1 MSVFKKILRAG
12 EGRRVRE
19 LADLVDRVNAL
30 SDEMAALSDGELQ
43 AKTPEFRARL
53 ADGETLDDL
62 MIEAYAVVR
71 EAASRVL
78 GQRHYD
84 VQIMGGMALH
94 FGWVAEMKT
103 GEGKT
108 LVSTLPVYLNALNGQ
123 GVHVV
128 TVNDYLATRDANWM
142 GQLHRWLGLTVGRVG
157 PDLPDFES
165 KVAAYQADIT
175 YGTNTEMGFDY
186 LRDNMARSKEQMVQ
200 RGHVYAIIDEV
211 DSVLIDEA
219 KTPLIISGS
228 SADTTKLYY
237 QFASIARSLVK
248 GEDYEVDLEKKTVIP
263 TDAGIAKVERALGVS
278 NLYDAVA
285 IDYVHQLS
293 NALRAKE
300 LHIRDKEYLVRNGQV
315 EIIDENTGRVLEGR
329 RWSDGLHQAVEAKE
343 RVKIQDENH
352 TWATVTL
359 QNYFRQY
366 EKLAGMTGTAETE
379 ASEFGNTYGLIVVP
393 IPTHRP
399 MRRRDLPDLVFKTEA
414 GKFQAIVEEV
424 RERNLKGQPVLL
436 GTASVAKSEAL
447 SRELSK
453 AGVPHEV
460 LNAKHHFREA
470 EIVAQAGRKFA
481 VTVATNMAGRGVD
494 VLLGGNP
501 EGLAV
506 REAMAQGLVP
516 DTEAF
521 DAKVAELLPAFKV
534 ECDAEGEEVR
544 ALGGLYVLGSERH
557 DSRRIDNQLRGRSG
571 RQGDDGESRFFL
583 SLEDDLML
591 QFSTSAV
598 SWVMDRAMPDNEPIE
613 AKMVSKAIER
623 AQATVEGRNAE
634 IRKET
639 LKYDEVMN
647 EQRKVVYARR
657 LEIIEAESMHDEV
670 LEMIEDVLADAIDAQ
685 VEGDFAE
692 AWDIHAL
699 HMELQSY
706 FPLTLS
712 EDDLA
717 AFEDREALIAAVVAD
732 ALAVYEAKCATYP
745 EGVETAAAVERD
757 VLLQVIDTRWRE
769 HLSDMDYLKEGIHW
783 RQVAQ
788 VDPLTAW
795 QKEGYELFSRML
807 EQVNRDFVRF
817 VNYIDVTATTV
828 EEVAAAPAL
837 EGAVTN
843 EEAVVSDAPVA
854 PVPSVVPNDKLG
866 RNEPCWC
873 GSGKKF
879 KQCHGRP

>member
-1 MSVFKKILRAG
+1 M
-12 EGRRVRE
+12 
-19 LADLVDRVNAL
+19 
-30 SDEMAALSDGELQ
+30 
-43 AKTPEFRARL
+43 
-53 ADGETLDDL
+53 
-62 MIEAYAVVR
+62 
-71 EAASRVL
+71 
-78 GQRHYD
+78 
-84 VQIMGGMALH
+84 
-94 FGWVAEMKT
+94 
-103 GEGKT
+103 
-108 LVSTLPVYLNALNGQ
+108 YLNALNGQ

-157 PDLPDFES
+157 PDLPSFEQ
-165 KVAAYQADIT
+165 KLEAYACDVT

-186 LRDNMARSKEQMVQ
+186 LRDNMARSKDQMVQ
-200 RGHVYAIIDEV
+200 RGHVYAIVDEV

-237 QFASIARSLVK
+237 QFASIARSLVRD
-248 GEDYEVDLEKKTVIP
+248 EDYEVDLEKRTVVP
-263 TDAGIAKVERALGVS
+263 TDAGIAKVERLLGVA

-300 LHIRDKEYLVRNGQV
+300 LQIRDKQYLVRNGQV

-366 EKLAGMTGTAETE
+366 AKLAGMTGTAETE

-414 GKFQAIVEEV
+414 GKFKAIVEEV
-424 RERNLKGQPVLL
+424 RERQALGQPVLL
-436 GTASVAKSEAL
+436 GTASVAKSEAI

-470 EIVAQAGRKFA
+470 EIVAQAGRKHA

-501 EGLAV
+501 EGLAT
-506 REAMAQGLVP
+506 REAIAQGFTP
-516 DTEAF
+516 STEEF
-521 DAKVAELLPAFKV
+521 DAKLAELLPGFKAQ
-534 ECDAEGEEVR
+534 CDAEAEEVR

-557 DSRRIDNQLRGRSG
+557 DSRRIDNQLRGRAG

-583 SLEDDLML
+583 SLEDDLMI
-591 QFSTSAV
+591 QFSTGAV
-598 SWVMDRAMPDNEPIE
+598 SWVMDRAMPDDEAIE
-613 AKMVSKAIER
+613 AKMVTKAIER
-623 AQATVEGRNAE
+623 AQGTVESRNAE
-634 IRKET
+634 QRKET

-657 LEIIEAESMHDEV
+657 LQIIDSEDIHSEV
-670 LEMIEDVLADAIDAQ
+670 LTMIENVVTEIVDTQI
-685 VEGDFAE
+685 ESDFSE
-692 AWDIHAL
+692 AWDVHAL
-699 HMELQSY
+699 FVELQAS
-706 FPLTLS
+706 FPTTLT
-712 EDDLA
+712 EEVLA
-717 AFEDREALIAAVVAD
+717 TFNDREEVVAAAVAD
-732 ALAVYEAKCATYP
+732 ALALYEAKCAAFP
-745 EGVETAAAVERD
+745 EGLETAKEVERD
-757 VLLQVIDTRWRE
+757 VLLQVIDGRWRE
-769 HLSDMDYLKEGIHW
+769 HLSDMDYLKEGIHL

-795 QKEGYELFSRML
+795 QREGFDLFSRSL
-807 EQVNRDFVRF
+807 EQVERDFVRF
-817 VNYIDVTATTV
+817 ISYIDVAGAEAVVEDTTTG
-828 EEVAAAPAL
+828 L

-843 EEAVVSDAPVA
+843 VEAVEIDTPAAPVA
-854 PVPSVVPNDKLG
+854 VNEKLG

-873 GSGKKF
+873 ASGKKF